1 MYLLGLHKKTLPRR
15 KSKYNRKIKYNILK
29 IYIFLLR
36 KSHIVYKEMSSWTS
50 TSDKHFTSTSD
61 FL

>member
-1 MYLLGLHKKTLPRR
+1 MYLLGLHKKILPRR
-15 KSKYNRKIKYNILK
+15 KSKCNQKIKYNILK

-50 TSDKHFTSTSD
+50 TSDITSTSD